1 MNIGDN
7 MKVLISAGGTGGHIY
22 PALAIINKI
31 KEIEPNSEFLYI
43 GTHNRMENDI
53 VPKYN
58 IPFKTIEIYG
68 FSKNPFKDIK
78 ALICFIK
85 SYNKC
90 KKIIKE
96 FNPDVVVGVGGY
108 VTGPVI
114 YAAHKLGYPTF
125 IHEQNSVAGKANIF
139 LSKYADKIGISF
151 DSSKEYFPVGKT
163 VLTGNP
169 VGEDALNALPIA
181 KSEYGLSEN
190 KKTVLIVMGSLGSD
204 TVNKV
209 LDEAMPKFKNKDYEV
224 LYITGKRYYDKVNK
238 ELYPVNVKVL
248 PYIDNLKGLMK
259 NIDVIVSRAGASTLE
274 EILVLGIPN
283 ILVPSPYVPNNH
295 QYKNALDL
303 VEKQA
308 SIMLEE
314 KYLNPE
320 TLVNAVDDLINDEE
334 KQKQMKYE
342 LDRLAIKDSSTTIY
356 NEIKKIIKKV

>member
-1 MNIGDN
+1 

-31 KEIEPNSEFLYI
+31 KELEPNSEFLYI

-68 FSKNPFKDIK
+68 LSKNPIKGIK
-78 ALICFIK
+78 ALTCFVK

-125 IHEQNSVAGKANIF
+125 IHEQNSIAGKANIF
-139 LSKYADKIGISF
+139 LSKYVDKIGISF
-151 DSSKEYFPVGKT
+151 DSSKEYFPIEKV

-169 VGEDALNALPIA
+169 VGEDALNAEPIP
-181 KSEYGLSEN
+181 KSAYGLSEN
-190 KKTVLIVMGSLGSD
+190 KKTVLVVMGSLGSD
-204 TVNKV
+204 TVNKI
-209 LDEAMPKFKNKDYEV
+209 LDETMPKFAGKNYEV
-224 LYITGKRYYDKVNK
+224 LYITGKKYFERTNK
-238 ELYPVNVKVL
+238 EVYPMNVKVL

-259 NIDVIVSRAGASTLE
+259 NIDIIVSRAGASTLE

-295 QYKNALDL
+295 QYKNAADL
-303 VEKQA
+303 VAKKA
-308 SIMLEE
+308 SIMIEE

-320 TLVNAVDDLINDEE
+320 VLVNTIDDLINDTKKQEE
-334 KQKQMKYE
+334 MRYE

-356 NEIKKIIKKV
+356 NEIKKIIKKG